1 MTETS
6 LRSAPRT
13 FRGPGGTGMPN
24 LVGLRGVHRTD
35 ENPAQTSETE
45 RFDTAD
51 QRLAATGITLA
62 LHRDVDT
69 PTQWRLDL
77 PEGDATETLR
87 VPSASDNPS
96 DVPGELLELIRGAAH
111 GREVRPVGHTRTV
124 RREIRLLG
132 DDDRVLGSV
141 VHRDVTLATL
151 GRAAD
156 LRAWAEVDVRIR
168 DGNAVL
174 LDSVSGRLRELG
186 MRPAAPDAAAELDRM
201 LQPPARTRRAG
212 RKGSAGAVLMDYVAR
227 QTERLAAEEVRV
239 RQGAPDAVHQMRIA
253 ARRLRSVLLAYRAV
267 LDQTRTG
274 PVASALRDLGR
285 QLAPARDAEV
295 LRDRIDAEL
304 AALPPELLLG
314 PVRAEATRHFARMEA
329 EARAAVLTALDSPE
343 HLALLDALDGLV
355 ERPPLARRA
364 HRRAAKALRTH
375 RSAKRLRRAM
385 RTALDDRGG
394 DPAHQDTALHSAR
407 KAAKRLRYAVE
418 VTGERP
424 RGLKRLQKALGRHQ
438 DVVVARPV
446 LRELGASAENGF
458 SFGVLR
464 GLDDA
469 RAAAVEAELPRLW
482 KRARTHIG

>member
-13 FRGPGGTGMPN
+13 FRGPGGTGLPN

-35 ENPAQTSETE
+35 EVAAQTTETE

-51 QRLAATGITLA
+51 HGLAATGITLA
-62 LHRDVDT
+62 LHRDVD
-69 PTQWRLDL
+69 PPAQWRLDL
-77 PEGDATETLR
+77 PDGDATETLR

-96 DVPGELLELIRGAAH
+96 DVPSELLELIRGAAR

-124 RREIRLLG
+124 RREIQLLG
-132 DDDRVLGSV
+132 DDDRVLASL
-141 VHRDVTLATL
+141 VHREVTLATL

-156 LRAWAEVDVRIR
+156 LQAWAEVEVNIT

-174 LDSVSGRLRELG
+174 LDAVVGRLRELG
-186 MRPAAPDAAAELDRM
+186 MRPAASDAAAELDRM
-201 LQPPARTRRAG
+201 LRPPARRRRAG
-212 RKGSAGAVLMDYVAR
+212 RKGSAGTVLMDYVAR
-227 QTERLAAEEVRV
+227 QTERLGAEEVRV
-239 RQGAPDAVHQMRIA
+239 RHGAPDAVHQMRIA
-253 ARRLRSVLLAYRAV
+253 ARRLRSALQAYRAV

-274 PVASALRDLGR
+274 PVARDLRHLGR

-295 LRDRIDAEL
+295 LRERIDADL

-343 HLALLDALDGLV
+343 HLALLDALDDLV
-355 ERPPLARRA
+355 EHPPLARRA
-364 HRRAAKALRTH
+364 GRRAAKTLSTRHT
-375 RSAKRLRRAM
+375 AKRLRAAM
-385 RTALDDRGG
+385 KSALDG
-394 DPAHQDTALHSAR
+394 DSDAALHSAR

-424 RGLKRLQKALGRHQ
+424 RGLKSLQKALGRHQ
-438 DVVVARPV
+438 DAVVARPV
-446 LRELGASAENGF
+446 LRELGATAENGF

-464 GLDDA
+464 GLADA

-482 KRARTHIG
+482 KRARAHIG